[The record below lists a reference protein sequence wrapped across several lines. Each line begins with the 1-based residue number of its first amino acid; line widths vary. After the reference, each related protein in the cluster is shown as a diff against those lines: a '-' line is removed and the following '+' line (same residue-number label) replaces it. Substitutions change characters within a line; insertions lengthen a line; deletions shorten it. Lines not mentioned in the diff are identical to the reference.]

1 MHHLLSGLCYFPVFS
16 LSSGLQV
23 LALVSTALAHPGK
36 GRHPSLTSS
45 GRLSCIWSTWRYCS
59 LVKYRAGR
67 LALGGGGVGGVW
79 VEGPSRHHLGF
90 HP

>member
-36 GRHPSLTSS
+36 G
-45 GRLSCIWSTWRYCS
+45 
-59 LVKYRAGR
+59 
-67 LALGGGGVGGVW
+67 
-79 VEGPSRHHLGF
+79 
-90 HP
+90 